1 MVVTCTDEDVRYVGD
16 AIQGALRA
24 PTYAASHHGHARRLR
39 LGLIDPDCVLL
50 VDCGSGEVRPGRRG
64 EPGVTGFVA
73 MAAGTAV
80 GVCRGQ
86 VDLAAAL
93 AAGDIVMDGEGA
105 ALLEL
110 FAGITER
117 ELVAVG

>member
-24 PTYAASHHGHARRLR
+24 PTYAASHPGDTKRLR
-39 LGLIDPDCVLL
+39 LGLVDPDCVLL
-50 VDCGSGEVRPGRRG
+50 VDCGSGEVRTGHRG
-64 EPGVTGFVA
+64 EAGVTGVVA
-73 MAAGTAV
+73 MAAGTAL

-93 AAGDIVMDGEGA
+93 AAGEIVVDGEGA
-105 ALLEL
+105 VLLEL
-110 FAGITER
+110 FAGFTGR
-117 ELVAVG
+117 ELVAAG